1 MSFDFN
7 NLKNFAENA
16 ALFVLLAFMVYEKLR
31 DKIKTKEYNNLT
43 LFLKKNEQI
52 QEKLTEVRVI
62 LGADRVKMFQFHN
75 GDHFIAGDSALKCS
89 ITHISLK
96 SGVSYPQQALSCY
109 SNVNLGNITQYINP
123 VIKDGEL
130 LKKVDDLGD
139 DDWKKVKI
147 LNGTRLIL
155 LKRVGSEPFIA
166 GFVIVSW
173 HDDNQKVSAEQIA
186 LAEKVLDS
194 ISIILKSG
202 K

>member
-7 NLKNFAENA
+7 SLKNFAENI
-16 ALFVLLAFMVYEKLR
+16 VLLVLLGMMIYEKVKDR
-31 DKIKTKEYNNLT
+31 VKNKEYNNLT

-52 QEKLTEVRVI
+52 QEKLTEARVI
-62 LGADRVKMFQFHN
+62 LGADRVKLFQFHN
-75 GDHFIAGDSALKCS
+75 GDHYVAGDSVLKCS

-109 SNVNLGNITQYINP
+109 SNITLSNISQYINP
-123 VIKDGEL
+123 TIKDGEL
-130 LKKVDDLGD
+130 LKNVDDFED

-147 LNGTRLIL
+147 LNGTKTVLF
-155 LKRVGSEPFIA
+155 KKVGSDPFIA

-173 HDDNQKVSAEQIA
+173 HDENQKPSKEQIV